1 MDATQKKQIGY
12 SLGSYLDRRNI
23 QLSKWIHGPYKV
35 AVMAEI
41 LRRGEGEQDQ
51 PWDQPWFDFKVE
63 EGYSEQ
69 FPTCIIERTTSARFD
84 ILV

>member
-1 MDATQKKQIGY
+1 MV
-12 SLGSYLDRRNI
+12 L
-23 QLSKWIHGPYKV
+23 HKV

-51 PWDQPWFDFKVE
+51 PWFDFKVE
-63 EGYSEQ
+63 KGYSEQ
-69 FPTCIIERTTSARFD
+69 FPTGIIERTTSARFEFD